1 MRAYS
6 TVVDSMP
13 GTFDRSLEQGL
24 LDRLVR
30 RLPPDR
36 QAPARRRLRRIAR
49 PALLGTLRWSAP
61 VSRRFGYDR
70 GTPVDR
76 YYIDRFLDANRA
88 SIRGRV
94 LEVKDSGY
102 TDRFGTGVTEREV
115 LDADASNALAT
126 IVDDLA
132 TCETIPDNSFDC
144 FILTQTLQYVA
155 ELEEAVANSHRILK
169 PAGTLLAT
177 VPTLG
182 QIVEKGPHLVDYWRF
197 TRASCEALV
206 GEVFGPASITVE
218 TYGSCLT
225 SVALLVGMACEE
237 LTTRQLERHDP
248 AFALLVSVRATK
260 A

>member
-1 MRAYS
+1 MARA
-6 TVVDSMP
+6 
-13 GTFDRSLEQGL
+13 LEQSLQRGV

-36 QAPARRRLRRIAR
+36 QVGARKRLRRLIR
-49 PALLGTLRWSAP
+49 PAFLGTLRWTAP

-76 YYIDRFLDANRA
+76 YYIERFLAANSA

-102 TDRFGTGVTEREV
+102 TDRFGTAVTRREV
-115 LDADASNALAT
+115 LDADTSNPLAT

-132 TCETIPDNSFDC
+132 TCSTIPDNSFDC

-155 ELEEAVANSHRILK
+155 QVEDAVANSYRILK
-169 PAGTLLAT
+169 PGGTLLAT
-177 VPTLG
+177 VPTMG
-182 QIVEKGPHLVDYWRF
+182 QIVDKPPHLVEHWRF
-197 TRASCEALV
+197 TPASCRALF
-206 GEVFGPASITVE
+206 GDVFGTASIE
-218 TYGSCLT
+218 MHTYGSCVT
-225 SVALLVGMACEE
+225 SVALLVGMAQEE
-237 LTTRQLERHDP
+237 LTPRELERDDP
-248 AFALLVSVRATK
+248 EFALLVSVRGVK